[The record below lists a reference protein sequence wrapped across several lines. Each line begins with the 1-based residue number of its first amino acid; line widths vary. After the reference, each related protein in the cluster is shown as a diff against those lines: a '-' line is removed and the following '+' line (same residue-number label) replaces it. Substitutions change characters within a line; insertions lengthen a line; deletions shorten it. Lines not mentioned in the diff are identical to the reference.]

1 MTRLRRALVG
11 TLVGLFAITTVA
23 ATIGLWAD
31 RTALRTDRFVA
42 AVRPLPRDSE
52 VNRALASF
60 LTDEL
65 LSELD
70 LSRRAEEALPDDLRF
85 LAGPLEGIVHDYTR
99 DAVGDVLRSD
109 EFQRVWVDAVR
120 TAHENAVAVVR
131 DDVDVPAV
139 VREDGEVTLDLLP
152 AAHDILQSVIARG
165 PGFSGDVELPD
176 LDADATRRQISEA
189 LSDAFGVELSPD
201 FGQITVFDED
211 KLLVVQ
217 HAVDLTDR
225 LVGILLMAAVV
236 LGAAAILLSLD
247 RRRTLLHVGLATAIA
262 TVLVFVVVRRIV
274 ADLVDLVP
282 EGQIRDAVHAAA
294 VVVAQG
300 LRERAWQLL
309 VAGLVVAAVAYV
321 AGPGRVAVWLRGV
334 ARSAVGRAGESA
346 AIFPRGSAGRWV
358 HANLDG
364 LRLAGVVVMVVALL
378 RIEAS
383 WSGLLVALV
392 LLAAYETA
400 LVWIAQADAQ

>member
-11 TLVGLFAITTVA
+11 MLVGLFAVTAVA

-42 AVRPLPRDSE
+42 AVRPLPRDAE

-70 LSRRAEEALPDDLRF
+70 LTRRAEEALPDDLRF

-109 EFQRVWVDAVR
+109 EFQGVWVDAVR
-120 TAHENAVAVVR
+120 TAHENAVAVLR
-131 DDVDVPAV
+131 DDVDVPSV

-152 AAHDILQSVIARG
+152 AAHDILERVIERG
-165 PGFSGDVELPD
+165 PGFFGDVELPD
-176 LDADATRRQISEA
+176 LDNATRRETRKALSEA
-189 LSDAFGVELSPD
+189 FGIELSPD

-217 HAVDLTDR
+217 HAVELTDR
-225 LVGILLMAAVV
+225 LVRILLVAAVV
-236 LGAAAILLSLD
+236 LGAAAVVFSLD
-247 RRRTLLHVGLATAIA
+247 RRRTLLQVGLATAIA

-294 VVVAQG
+294 AVVAHG
-300 LRERAWQLL
+300 LRNRAWQLL
-309 VAGLVVAAVAYV
+309 VAGLLVAAAAYV
-321 AGPGRVAVWLRGV
+321 VGPGRGAVWVRGL
-334 ARSAVGRAGESA
+334 ARSAVGRAGERA
-346 AIFPRGSAGRWV
+346 ATFPRGSAGRWAR
-358 HANLDG
+358 ANLDG
-364 LRLAGVVVMVVALL
+364 LRIAGVAVMAVALL
-378 RIEAS
+378 RIDAS
-383 WSGLLVALV
+383 WAGLLVALV
-392 LLAAYETA
+392 LLAGYEA
-400 LVWIAQADAQ
+400 VLVWIARADAQ